1 MIVTSDVSHI
11 AELPALLDYYQ
22 QLDIPLNASLFI
34 GAGLVALGLGLLVY
48 AIVMGWGDHREP
60 SND

>member
-1 MIVTSDVSHI
+1 MSHI